1 MHSCPKLDSL
11 LCAGVISSLSPDD
24 LFFISSCLRRR
35 GGFHVSTTPGLP
47 VVPMLQCRTGP
58 LRRWTGVVVR
68 LSAVRA
74 CVAPALTRNH
84 QIARRSTAAC
94 RFSRSA
100 RSFNR
105 PIVSSVTD
113 IPVKSEELDAA
124 GLSALRGVRPS
135 VQSLVGVRPA
145 GGGGSMDF
153 SNTSRVHSFGD
164 RLLTQVRYAY
174 SAHSL
179 KVTRDSIQ
187 PTQSWPSR
195 SPTME
200 VASCVASA
208 HTHLLTRRRT
218 ERAAHV
224 RHGNGAVQPGL
235 QAGLRPIRPFRLTLR
250 HFPAINASKCSEVLS
265 SVMCGSCAEA
275 TNGVAAGI

>member
-1 MHSCPKLDSL
+1 VIGRVVRRPFDAIRISL
-11 LCAGVISSLSPDD
+11 AAPGDTPDRVEFDAVLSAASERRQADGHPHRAAEFCQTHPLVCKVGQPPFAGVTSSLSPDD
-24 LFFISSCLRRR
+24 LFFIPSCLRRR

-47 VVPMLQCRTGP
+47 VVPMPQCRTGP

-84 QIARRSTAAC
+84 QIASRSTAAC

-105 PIVSSVTD
+105 RIVSSVTD
-113 IPVKSEELDAA
+113 IPVESEELDAA
-124 GLSALRGVRPS
+124 GLSAPRGVRPS
-135 VQSLVGVRPA
+135 VQSLVGVGPA

-179 KVTRDSIQ
+179 KVTR
-187 PTQSWPSR
+187 
-195 SPTME
+195 
-200 VASCVASA
+200 
-208 HTHLLTRRRT
+208 
-218 ERAAHV
+218 
-224 RHGNGAVQPGL
+224 
-235 QAGLRPIRPFRLTLR
+235 
-250 HFPAINASKCSEVLS
+250 
-265 SVMCGSCAEA
+265 
-275 TNGVAAGI
+275 